1 MHKFNHAPVSQK
13 KLHPGSAMGLSRLE
27 VLSIANRS
35 VFLQSP
41 EDEQVYEAVCAA
53 SCILQPAVG
62 DQVLVHLDGPDQP
75 AYILA
80 VLTRANPEDAHE
92 LVLSNAVRLKASD
105 THLQINAPSF
115 GVCAE
120 QGELRIDRFNGV
132 YKEVT
137 EQADT
142 VSLVANQVKHTIG
155 RFMGRMRDSFRL
167 IEGLDRTQASN
178 IDQTA
183 QYQLSLNAD
192 ITKVN
197 AEHVV
202 KVQAKKIDLG

>member
-1 MHKFNHAPVSQK
+1 MHKFNHAPVTQTK
-13 KLHPGSAMGLSRLE
+13 PHPSGAMGLSRLD

-35 VFLQSP
+35 IFLQSV

-53 SCILQPAVG
+53 SCTLQPAVG
-62 DQVLVHLDGPDQP
+62 DQVLVHLDGSDQP

-80 VLTRANPEDAHE
+80 VLTRANPDDTHE
-92 LVLSNAVRLKASD
+92 FVLSDAVRLKANGA
-105 THLQINAPSF
+105 HLQINAPSF
-115 GVCAE
+115 GVCAK
-120 QGELRIDRFNGV
+120 QGDLRVDRLNGM

-142 VSLVANQVKHTIG
+142 VSLVANQVQHTIG
-155 RFMGRMRDSFRL
+155 QFIGRMRDSFRL

-192 ITKVN
+192 ITKIN

>member
-1 MHKFNHAPVSQK
+1 MHKFNHAPVTQTK
-13 KLHPGSAMGLSRLE
+13 PHPSGALGLTRLE

-35 VFLQSP
+35 VFLQSS
-41 EDEQVYEAVCAA
+41 EDEQVYEAICAV
-53 SCILQPAVG
+53 SCTLQPAVG
-62 DQVLVHLDGPDQP
+62 DQVLVHLDGPNQP

-80 VLTRANPEDAHE
+80 VLTRANPDDTHE
-92 LVLSNAVRLKASD
+92 FVLSKAVRLRAND
-105 THLQINAPSF
+105 THLQINVPSF
-115 GVCAE
+115 GVSAE
-120 QGELRIDRFNGV
+120 QGELRIDRLKGI

-137 EQADT
+137 EQADA

-155 RFMGRMRDSFRL
+155 RFIGRMRDSFRL

-183 QYQLSLNAD
+183 RYQLSLNAD

>member
-1 MHKFNHAPVSQK
+1 MDKLNHAPVTQTTP
-13 KLHPGSAMGLSRLE
+13 HPSGAIGLSRLD
-27 VLSIANRS
+27 VLSISNRS
-35 VFLQSP
+35 VFVQAP

-53 SCILQPAVG
+53 SCTLQPAVG

-80 VLTRANPEDAHE
+80 VLIRANPDDAHE
-92 LVLSNAVRLKASD
+92 FVLSNAVRLKAND
-105 THLQINAPSF
+105 THLQISAPSF

-120 QGELRIDRFNGV
+120 QGELRIDRLNGI
-132 YKEVT
+132 YKEVN
-137 EQADT
+137 EQAGT

-155 RFMGRMRDSFRL
+155 RFIGRMRDSFRL

-192 ITKVN
+192 ITKIN

-202 KVQAKKIDLG
+202 KVQSKKIDLG